1 MFNNCRMFNE
11 RGSPLYIQGIHLE
24 EYYKLISTPLKKI
37 KIINPDYQPVN
48 NKISIENNFESDKK
62 SGLINNNNKIN
73 IINDKKSMNSK
84 NGNIMDEYDKSEL
97 NSHDNNKF
105 LIPSSVI
112 DFKDYNDLSNN
123 NIELLNKK
131 EILSKNK
138 NHNKDKKNKSNK
150 NKGKKNVSTTNN
162 NSSFII
168 NLDEKKE

>member
-1 MFNNCRMFNE
+1 M
-11 RGSPLYIQGIHLE
+11 
-24 EYYKLISTPLKKI
+24 ISTPLKKI
-37 KIINPDYQPVN
+37 KLINPNYQPVN

-62 SGLINNNNKIN
+62 PGSINNINNKIN

-84 NGNIMDEYDKSEL
+84 NGNIMDEFDKSEI

-105 LIPSSVI
+105 LIPSNVI

-123 NIELLNKK
+123 NRELLNKK

-150 NKGKKNVSTTNN
+150 NKGKKNISTTNN
-162 NSSFII
+162 SSSFII